1 MPTGEKKGTSP
12 PPRMCKRG
20 NRAVPHL
27 KHLGDGTSTL
37 DLSQEKSQTRD
48 PAPHLPVSP
57 DETEPPGKHRRKAPR
72 TTLGSFPAGSCSGRR
87 PSEQDGQCGRRAPGA
102 RRTRRVGGRSSRA
115 PSAAPHSPA
124 HGPESSPAAGVLKSA
139 RSSGITSGF
148 NQFPGSDVTTTPCAR
163 KTLGGGAGPRTR
175 GINPSAAASFS
186 RSCPG
191 CDPRAP
197 GLGAGTHAG
206 AGARG
211 SLRAFSALNTTY
223 NILIR

>member
-102 RRTRRVGGRSSRA
+102 RRTRRVGGRAPGLHPLRLTHQLMVPKVALQPGSSRA
-115 PSAAPHSPA
+115 R
-124 HGPESSPAAGVLKSA
+124 GP
-139 RSSGITSGF
+139 
-148 NQFPGSDVTTTPCAR
+148 
-163 KTLGGGAGPRTR
+163 
-175 GINPSAAASFS
+175 
-186 RSCPG
+186 
-191 CDPRAP
+191 
-197 GLGAGTHAG
+197 
-206 AGARG
+206 RG
-211 SLRAFSALNTTY
+211 SLPDSTSFQEVT
-223 NILIR
+223 